1 MKKILVTGGAG
12 YVASNLIKNLI
23 KDDEIKSIVSLDN
36 YFSGSKKNHVDSKK
50 VKYQVG
56 NTWEI
61 NSIFSTNEFDQIFH
75 FGEYSRIVHSFEDI
89 NFVIKSIVHG
99 TTEVLNF
106 ALKNNSKLIYSAS
119 SSKFGNNGKD
129 ENLSP
134 YAFFKS
140 KNVELIKNY
149 HNWFGLNFEICYFFN
164 VYGRNHIKEGK
175 YATVI
180 AIFEKQYDLNES
192 ISVVLPG
199 DQTRDF
205 THIDDICSGILKV
218 SKVNYNKEYHLRYG
232 KNYSIIDVAKAFSE
246 RITFLPERKG
256 ERFVS
261 EDFESDTE
269 KVLNWRAEIDLF
281 DYITDFKKSSKEL

>member
-12 YVASNLIKNLI
+12 YVGSNLIQHLLNDHSI
-23 KDDEIKSIVSLDN
+23 GTIVSLDN
-36 YFSGSKKNHVDSKK
+36 YFSGTENNHINSKK
-50 VKYQVG
+50 VKYING
-56 NTWEI
+56 STWKINEI
-61 NSIFSTNEFDQIFH
+61 FQTNDFDVIYH

-99 TTEVLNF
+99 TLEVLNF
-106 ALKNNSKLIYSAS
+106 ALKNNSKIIYSAS
-119 SSKFGNNGKD
+119 SSKFGNNGED

-149 HNWFGLNFEICYFFN
+149 SVWFNLSYEICYFFN

-180 AIFEKQYDLNES
+180 AIFEKQYSRGES

-199 DQTRDF
+199 NQTRDF
-205 THIDDICSGILKV
+205 THIDDICNGLHRV
-218 SKVNYNKEYHLRYG
+218 SKVNLNKEFHLRYG
-232 KNYSIIDVAKAFSE
+232 KNYSILEVAKAFSDN
-246 RITFLPERKG
+246 ITYLPERRG
-256 ERFVS
+256 ERFTS
-261 EDFESDTE
+261 EDFYSDTE
-269 KVLNWRAEIDLF
+269 TILDWRANIDLF
-281 DYITDFKKSSKEL
+281 DYINKYKSDNL